1 MLRKES
7 CVAGFLLRGG
17 FVMKRC
23 VGVAVSPQVRHSS
36 PKRAPHLTCK
46 MNPLPQNH
54 PRKEFTYT
62 MKVHKTITY
71 EYKNA
76 PIPGGG
82 YVTGL
87 LYHPKQPGI
96 LYARTDIGGVYRYEY
111 EKVLERPHRQCEHG
125 GHLRNISNRM
135 RT

>member
-1 MLRKES
+1 MQNES
-7 CVAGFLLRGG
+7 
-17 FVMKRC
+17 
-23 VGVAVSPQVRHSS
+23 PY
-36 PKRAPHLTCK
+36 PK
-46 MNPLPQNH
+46 NH

-96 LYARTDIGGVYRYEY
+96 SMPEQTSEAFTGMNTKKSAGKASSTV
-111 EKVLERPHRQCEHG
+111 
-125 GHLRNISNRM
+125 
-135 RT
+135 

>member
-1 MLRKES
+1 
-7 CVAGFLLRGG
+7 
-17 FVMKRC
+17 MKRC
-23 VGVAVSPQVRHSS
+23 VGVAVSPPPGS
-36 PKRAPHLTCK
+36 PFQPQKSPAPYMQNESPYPK
-46 MNPLPQNH
+46 NH

-96 LYARTDIGGVYRYEY
+96 LWSGKKTI
-111 EKVLERPHRQCEHG
+111 LP
-125 GHLRNISNRM
+125 
-135 RT
+135 